1 MHIDKA
7 MLMARQIRIM
17 NGEKI
22 MGLGTLDFI
31 GWMKANGKKPGDDCT
46 GYGG

>member
-1 MHIDKA
+1 MPIDTC

-31 GWMKANGKKPGDDCT
+31 GMMKASGKKPGDSCVEC
-46 GYGG
+46 GK